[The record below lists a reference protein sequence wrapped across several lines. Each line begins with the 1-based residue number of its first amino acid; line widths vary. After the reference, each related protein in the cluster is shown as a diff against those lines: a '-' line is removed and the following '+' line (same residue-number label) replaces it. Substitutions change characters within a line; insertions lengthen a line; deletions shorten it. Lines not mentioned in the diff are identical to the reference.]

1 MSSSE
6 KTENKYLML
15 TYWKLSLW
23 IWENNVSTIAFIHYC
38 IDVLIQGKRKRKT
51 NKRQELLEWKI
62 FSLFADNIRYSKR
75 NYKYAI
81 RINK

>member
-15 TYWKLSLW
+15 SYWKLSFW

-38 IDVLIQGKRKRKT
+38 IDVPIQGKRRGKT
-51 NKRQELLEWKI
+51 NKRQELLERKKI
-62 FSLFADNIRYSKR
+62 LIICREFLYVENSKIQPR
-75 NYKYAI
+75 NC
-81 RINK
+81 